1 VEPAD
6 LPRSRHLIAQR
17 RADLVGYSVHRAI
30 RGKAEGATRSL
41 DNDPVSSKAIF
52 RLADSH
58 QPRPW
63 NAFDSRVAL
72 KEKGRTSRPAFFVDR
87 VSHRAAR

>member
-1 VEPAD
+1 
-6 LPRSRHLIAQR
+6 
-17 RADLVGYSVHRAI
+17 
-30 RGKAEGATRSL
+30 
-41 DNDPVSSKAIF
+41 VSSKAIF